1 VKPLRPPFIAQE
13 RHNTCCLACLRMA
26 LVHQELDVP
35 SEEGL
40 IAEANLEAEGIDFTE
55 VRRLARLHGLHAET
69 EFPKDAPSISA
80 HL

>member
-40 IAEANLEAEGIDFTE
+40 IAEANLEAEGKRQDDE
-55 VRRLARLHGLHAET
+55 NRRRIADELT
-69 EFPKDAPSISA
+69 VDAQE
-80 HL
+80 LGMGY